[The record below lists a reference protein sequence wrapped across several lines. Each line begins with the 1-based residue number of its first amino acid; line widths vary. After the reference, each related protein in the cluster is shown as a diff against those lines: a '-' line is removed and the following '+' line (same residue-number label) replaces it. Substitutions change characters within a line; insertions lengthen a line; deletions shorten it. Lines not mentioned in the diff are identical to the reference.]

1 MGREVEV
8 ADWIG
13 YLPLQKIDDTAVV
26 LHPLHHFC
34 CPSWLPLVRWRGVS
48 GPPHNLQ
55 RLRCSPGAMF
65 LSLVAII
72 ARYIA
77 ESRLTFLLFYSSCC

>member
-1 MGREVEV
+1 MKAEGRYQRGAMGKEVVQV

-13 YLPLQKIDDTAVV
+13 YLPLQKIDDTVVV
-26 LHPLHHFC
+26 LPPLLFLL
-34 CPSWLPLVRWRGVS
+34 SLVAPTCQRGGGGVS

-65 LSLVAII
+65 LSLVAH
-72 ARYIA
+72 Y
-77 ESRLTFLLFYSSCC
+77 C